1 MINNEIKQVS
11 YWNEYARWYKLWRE
25 HNSYHE
31 PIKNFL
37 FSVIHKDIRVLD
49 IGAGDGVLSFP
60 LIERGCNVTALEPSS
75 TMCDYMLS
83 EAFYKRFVLD
93 IDSRRFEELDIFEL
107 KRYDLA
113 LACNSLHLTE
123 EGIEAAMDKIFSSE
137 IDSVF
142 LVTEKSF
149 SLKNIFSKFP
159 AYKLIFNYSYYCE
172 SSFAY
177 HNKEEIFQHW
187 QFKTNRKISEWN
199 SEKILRSLIYEKG
212 HFWLKD
218 YANVNIFYWR
228 RKKSDFKAFNSK
240 KINNFDKILI

>member
-1 MINNEIKQVS
+1 MIANEIKQVF

-31 PIKNFL
+31 QIKNFL
-37 FSVIHKDIRVLD
+37 FSLIHKEIKVLD

-60 LIERGCNVTALEPSS
+60 LIDRGCHVTALEPSS
-75 TMCDYMLS
+75 TMRNYLLN
-83 EAFYKRFVLD
+83 EAFEKKFLLD
-93 IDSRRFEELDIFEL
+93 IDCRRFEELDIFEL

-137 IDSVF
+137 IEEVF

-149 SLKNIFSKFP
+149 SLNKIFSKFP
-159 AYKLIFNYSYYCE
+159 EYKLLFNYSYYCE

-177 HNKEEIFQHW
+177 HNREEMFDHL
-187 QFKTNRKISEWN
+187 QFKTNRKISEWD
-199 SEKILRSLIYEKG
+199 SEKILRGLVYEKG

-218 YANVNIFYWR
+218 YVTVNIFYWR
-228 RKKSDFKAFNSK
+228 REKSDFKGFNSK
-240 KINNFDKILI
+240 KINHFNKIPI